1 MPASRIVLLGA
12 IAGATIFLGL
22 PIGRLRK
29 AAPRVKALLNATAG
43 GILLF
48 LLWDML
54 SHAVDPIE
62 SSLVGAVKGR
72 LSWTGP
78 ARLGIVFAGGL
89 TAGLLG
95 LVYYERWMK
104 RRRQQASFGPGAVS
118 AAEFAPTKDASM
130 SAPKQLAWFIA
141 IGIGL
146 HNLSEGL
153 AIGQSASKGELSLAL
168 ALVIGFGLHNATE
181 GFGIVGPLSG
191 TGERPSWLML
201 GALGLVAGGPTF
213 LGTVVGQTFASQT
226 LFVASLA
233 LAAGSILYVLIEL
246 LNVGR
251 KLGYKEVLVWGLLLG
266 LLLGFSTDMILVA
279 AGG

>member
-1 MPASRIVLLGA
+1 LQR
-12 IAGATIFLGL
+12 
-22 PIGRLRK
+22 
-29 AAPRVKALLNATAG
+29 AAPRLKALLNATAG

-54 SHAVDPIE
+54 SHAVEPLE
-62 SSLVGAVKGR
+62 SSLVNAVKGHG
-72 LSWTGP
+72 SWGAP
-78 ARLGIVFAGGL
+78 IRLGGVFSVGL
-89 TAGLLG
+89 AAGLLG
-95 LVYYERWMK
+95 LVYYERWMN

-118 AAEFAPTKDASM
+118 AAEFASTKDSVM

-153 AIGQSASKGELSLAL
+153 AIGQSASRGEISLAL

-191 TGERPSWLML
+191 TGERPSWALL
-201 GALGLVAGGPTF
+201 GVLGLVAGGPTF
-213 LGTVVGQTFASQT
+213 VGTVLGQSFTNET
-226 LFVASLA
+226 LYLGSLA

-246 LNVGR
+246 LHVGR